1 MHSASCPP
9 AAKAV
14 EVPAIHDTGQRGS
27 YMPNS
32 RQIGRG
38 SALEPKPGS
47 NAPHQRRQLHATP
60 MVRRRLPIAP
70 GVDIP
75 RLDRSVTEQLLD
87 EEFDE
92 LRCEL
97 STLLRIATQL

>member
-9 AAKAV
+9 ALKAV
-14 EVPAIHDTGQRGS
+14 EVPAIHETGQRGI

-32 RQIGRG
+32 RQIARVT
-38 SALEPKPGS
+38 APAPQPGK
-47 NAPHQRRQLHATP
+47 NAPHRRRRLHATP
-60 MVRRRLPIAP
+60 IVRRRVARAQGPDTSL
-70 GVDIP
+70 V
-75 RLDRSVTEQLLD
+75 DRSLMEQLLD

-97 STLLRIATQL
+97 QTFLRVATQL